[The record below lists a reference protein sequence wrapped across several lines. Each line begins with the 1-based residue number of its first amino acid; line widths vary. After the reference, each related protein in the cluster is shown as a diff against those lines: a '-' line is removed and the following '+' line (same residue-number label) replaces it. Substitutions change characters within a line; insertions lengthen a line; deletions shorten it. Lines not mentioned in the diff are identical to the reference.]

1 MTLLEQQFIDNPLF
15 LKWVFHNNPE
25 IQTYWE
31 QYLDENPRERK
42 QALAFK
48 ASLSNFKFADDVPT
62 AAERMQMSAYI
73 LSQINKE
80 ILIKRRITIMYSL
93 LRYAAVAIL
102 FFAIG
107 GTIVYLRIG
116 DQDRFRQLAEEVYPI
131 PPTSQGPVLITSNGE
146 KVELKST
153 SSTVDYT
160 RKGEIVLNK
169 DSVINSTSDLADELN
184 QLVIPYGNQSKVVL
198 SDNTIV
204 WLNAGSRLI
213 YPAVFKDQI
222 REVLLFGEAYFEV
235 SENPEKP
242 FVVKTT
248 SMDVKVLGT
257 KFNISAYAEDNIIQT
272 VLKNGSVS
280 IHRNG
285 AGIFENDLVIRP
297 NQMAS
302 FNKTTS
308 DTKVYEVDADYFT
321 LWTKGLISFE
331 EIDFIRII
339 KKIERFYNITISF
352 SVKENETIRISGKI
366 DLKRNRK
373 EVMEYLEKV
382 SLTKFRQVSENKY
395 TINQ

>member
-25 IQTYWE
+25 VQTYWE
-31 QYLDENPRERK
+31 QYLDENPGERK

-48 ASLSNFKFADDVPT
+48 ASLSKFKIADDAPG
-62 AAERMQMSAYI
+62 AAEKMQMSENI
-73 LSQINKE
+73 LSQINHE

-116 DQDRFRQLAEEVYPI
+116 NQDRFRQLAEEVYPI
-131 PPTSQGPVLITSNGE
+131 SPASQGPLLITSNGE

-160 RKGEIVLNK
+160 RKGEIVLNR
-169 DSVINSTSDLADELN
+169 DSVIESAPNQADELN

-213 YPAVFKDQI
+213 YPAVFKDQT
-222 REVLLFGEAYFEV
+222 REVFLFGEAYFEV
-235 SENPEKP
+235 SENPGKP

-257 KFNISAYAEDNIIQT
+257 KFNISAYAEDNIVQT
-272 VLKNGSVS
+272 VLKHGSVS
-280 IHRNG
+280 IRRNG
-285 AGIFENDLVIRP
+285 AGMFENDLVIKP

-339 KKIERFYNITISF
+339 KKIERFYNISIRF
-352 SVKENETIRISGKI
+352 SVKEHETIRISGKI

-382 SLTKFRQVSENKY
+382 SLTKFRQVNENQY